1 MVGNNVVIGA
11 GSIVTKDCEENSVYA
26 GVPAKRIMNID
37 EFLMKRR
44 DKQLDEAKLL
54 ARRYYERYRKMPEPA
69 VFHEYFMLFE
79 TSESVTNNTVFE
91 KKIRLGDSEEQTFLY
106 MKEHAPKF
114 KSYDEF
120 MKYCFEQENNER

>member
-1 MVGNNVVIGA
+1 
-11 GSIVTKDCEENSVYA
+11 
-26 GVPAKRIMNID
+26 MN
-37 EFLMKRR
+37 
-44 DKQLDEAKLL
+44 LL
-54 ARRYYERYRKMPEPA
+54 QTTLSLK
-69 VFHEYFMLFE
+69 
-79 TSESVTNNTVFE
+79 

>member
-1 MVGNNVVIGA
+1 
-11 GSIVTKDCEENSVYA
+11 
-26 GVPAKRIMNID
+26 
-37 EFLMKRR
+37 
-44 DKQLDEAKLL
+44 
-54 ARRYYERYRKMPEPA
+54 
-69 VFHEYFMLFE
+69 MLFE